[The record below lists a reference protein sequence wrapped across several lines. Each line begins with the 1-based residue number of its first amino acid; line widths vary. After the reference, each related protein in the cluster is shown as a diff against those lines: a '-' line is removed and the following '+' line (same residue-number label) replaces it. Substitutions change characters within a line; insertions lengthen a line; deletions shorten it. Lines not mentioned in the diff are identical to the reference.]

1 VARAPL
7 TAAEQQQQAKLKRE
21 QMNDAFHGRLAGIK
35 QNVDALNDRLTSFE
49 DKVHKEDAHLIKGN
63 PEAFDIDLD

>member
-1 VARAPL
+1 
-7 TAAEQQQQAKLKRE
+7 
-21 QMNDAFHGRLAGIK
+21 
-35 QNVDALNDRLTSFE
+35 VDALNDRLTSFE